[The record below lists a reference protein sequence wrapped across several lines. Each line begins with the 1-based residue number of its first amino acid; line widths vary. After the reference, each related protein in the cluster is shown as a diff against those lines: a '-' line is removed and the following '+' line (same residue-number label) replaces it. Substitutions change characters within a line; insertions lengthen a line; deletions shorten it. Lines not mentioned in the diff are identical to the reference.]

1 VHADQRGTV
10 TGYAGPILCT
20 DKWKDTDL
28 AAGIGFRTVM
38 RWVHGPMLL
47 TPLHPSSPSQLA
59 WAWSVVLL
67 TLAACSSPTTADTRP
82 AAPVRPDPGT
92 ATAPRP
98 APATDPLQATATVP
112 ASDQSAAAPVLTPLE
127 TMASVPTKIFI
138 RGKDGCEEWELSSS
152 WGDSLEQLRVERVVE
167 ARRTTRRRIQYVF
180 DYSKG
185 HVIDSA
191 GVVRYKDVWDAES
204 QAWKPGRLGG
214 ETNACFSVHKPTLEE
229 DGSISFGPHR
239 WYRTEESCAVANAPI
254 VVAST
259 GCR

>member
-1 VHADQRGTV
+1 
-10 TGYAGPILCT
+10 
-20 DKWKDTDL
+20 
-28 AAGIGFRTVM
+28 
-38 RWVHGPMLL
+38 MLL
-47 TPLHPSSPSQLA
+47 TTLRPSSPSQLA

-67 TLAACSSPTTADTRP
+67 TLAACSSPTTGDTGP

-98 APATDPLQATATVP
+98 APTTEPLQGTAAVP
-112 ASDQSAAAPVLTPLE
+112 ASDKSAAPPTPVLTPLE
-127 TMASVPTKIFI
+127 TMASVPTTIFI
-138 RGKDGCEEWELSSS
+138 RGKNGCEAWELSGS

-167 ARRTTRRRIQYVF
+167 TRRTTRRRIQYVF

-191 GVVRYKDVWDAES
+191 GVVLYKDVWDAES
-204 QAWKPGRLGG
+204 QAWKPGRQRGQ
-214 ETNACFSVHKPTLEE
+214 TNACFSVHKPTLEE